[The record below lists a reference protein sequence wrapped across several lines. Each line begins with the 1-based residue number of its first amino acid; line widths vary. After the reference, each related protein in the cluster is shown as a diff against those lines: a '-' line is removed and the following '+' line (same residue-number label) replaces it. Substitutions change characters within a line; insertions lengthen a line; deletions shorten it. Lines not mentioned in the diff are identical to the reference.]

1 MREDVSAILLY
12 YALKISLSSVRFL
25 RLRGVWMTHA
35 DWMAKALD
43 LAAHGAGYTSPNP
56 LVGAVIVKD
65 ERMIG
70 SGYHE
75 AYGTPHAER
84 NALAACTEDPR
95 GATMYVTLEPCAH
108 HGKTPPCTEAILE
121 SGIGTV
127 VIGAPDPN
135 PRAKGGAEI
144 LRQHGITVIEGVLQ
158 AECLRQ
164 NAVFF
169 HYIQNKTPYVVMKYA
184 MTADGKIAT
193 ATGASRWI
201 TGESAREQVHRT
213 RHALSAI
220 MVGVGTVLV
229 DDPLLTC
236 RLPDERNPL
245 RIVCDSKLRTPL
257 DSRLVTTARDV
268 PTVIVC
274 GSQRDADIAL
284 YEAAGCQVFSFPAS
298 DGRVDLVRLMKWLH
312 AETID
317 SVLVEG
323 GAALNYSLLELGLV
337 QRLQVYIA
345 PKLFGG
351 DAAKS
356 PVGGAGVSLPEQA
369 FLLGIPT
376 ITPIGGD
383 LLLEYDFMRK

>member
-1 MREDVSAILLY
+1 
-12 YALKISLSSVRFL
+12 
-25 RLRGVWMTHA
+25 MTHA
-35 DWMAKALD
+35 DWMAEALD
-43 LAAHGAGYTSPNP
+43 LAAHGTGYTSPNP

-65 ERMIG
+65 GRMIG

-95 GATMYVTLEPCAH
+95 GATMYVTLEPCSH

-127 VIGAPDPN
+127 VIGALDPN

-144 LRQHGITVIEGVLQ
+144 LRQHGVTVIEDVLQ
-158 AECLRQ
+158 DECLRQ

-169 HYIQNKTPYVVMKYA
+169 HYIQHKTPYVIMKYA

-193 ATGASRWI
+193 VSGASRWI
-201 TGESAREQVHRT
+201 TGEAAREHVHHT
-213 RHALSAI
+213 RHAVSAI
-220 MVGVGTVLV
+220 MAGIGTVLA

-236 RLPDERNPL
+236 RLPDGRNPL
-245 RIVCDSKLRTPL
+245 RIVCDSNLRTPL
-257 DSRLVTTARDV
+257 DSQLVRTAKDV
-268 PTVIVC
+268 PTLIVC
-274 GSQRDADIAL
+274 AERRNVDIAP
-284 YEAAGCQVFSFPAS
+284 YEAAGCQVLPLPDA
-298 DGRVDLVRLMKWLH
+298 DGRVDLLRLMEWLH
-312 AETID
+312 AEKVDI
-317 SVLVEG
+317 VLVEG

-351 DAAKS
+351 DTAKG
-356 PVGGAGVSLPEQA
+356 PVGGAGVPLPEQA
-369 FLLGIPT
+369 FLLGTPT
-376 ITPIGGD
+376 VTAIGRD
-383 LLLEYDFMRK
+383 LLLEYDL